1 MITCVTETAK
11 AKINLALHVLGRRAD
26 GYHELDSVVAF
37 ANIGDELTISVSDTL
52 SLSCSGKFATEVPND
67 GDNIILKAWHH
78 LDKLFA
84 GKAMALPKVHV
95 ALTKNLPVAS
105 GIGGGSADAAA
116 TLRGL
121 LRLTRQTL
129 SETEITSL
137 AKSLGAD
144 VPVCFYE
151 AACQMQGIGEIIT
164 PLTIELP
171 RAIVLVNPLT
181 ACSTASVFTNLALK
195 PGQPHLPP
203 LDLYSPSDWRND
215 MTDAALATQPII
227 TQVLAAL
234 KTEPAFSSVRMSGS
248 GATCFGLVASM
259 AQASAAA
266 ARLAVKNPGWWVR
279 AAELGSSIIYQH

>member
-1 MITCVTETAK
+1 MITSVTETAK
-11 AKINLALHVLGRRAD
+11 AKINLALHVLGRRVD

-37 ANIGDELTISVSDTL
+37 ADIGDELTISTSDAL
-52 SLSCSGKFATEVPND
+52 SLSCDGKFATEVPSD
-67 GDNIILKAWHH
+67 DENIILKAWHH

-84 GKAMALPKVHV
+84 AKALALPKVHV

-105 GIGGGSADAAA
+105 GIGGGSSDAAA
-116 TLRGL
+116 MLRGL
-121 LRLTRQTL
+121 LRLTHQTL

-137 AKSLGAD
+137 AKNLGAD

-171 RAIVLVNPLT
+171 RAIVLVNPL
-181 ACSTASVFTNLALK
+181 AECSTASVFTTLALK
-195 PGQPHLPP
+195 PGQSHLTP
-203 LDLYSPSDWRND
+203 LDLHSPSDWRND
-215 MTDAALATQPII
+215 MTHAAITTQPII
-227 TQVLAAL
+227 TQVLTAL

-266 ARLAVKNPGWWVR
+266 ARLSVKNPGWWVR
-279 AAELGSSIIYQH
+279 AAELGWG